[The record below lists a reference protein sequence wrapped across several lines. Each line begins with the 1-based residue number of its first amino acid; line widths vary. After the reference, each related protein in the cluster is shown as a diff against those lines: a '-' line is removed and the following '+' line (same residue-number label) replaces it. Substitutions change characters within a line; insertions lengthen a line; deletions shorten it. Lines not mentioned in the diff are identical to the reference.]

1 LFEERLDVICW
12 STLPTIADAPGK
24 CDAVGMLLVAASGEP
39 IATSGATVPLK
50 KK

>member
-1 LFEERLDVICW
+1 LFEEKLDVICW
-12 STLPTIADAPGK
+12 SRLPTIVDVPGK
-24 CDAVGMLLVAASGEP
+24 CDAVVMLLVVASGEP